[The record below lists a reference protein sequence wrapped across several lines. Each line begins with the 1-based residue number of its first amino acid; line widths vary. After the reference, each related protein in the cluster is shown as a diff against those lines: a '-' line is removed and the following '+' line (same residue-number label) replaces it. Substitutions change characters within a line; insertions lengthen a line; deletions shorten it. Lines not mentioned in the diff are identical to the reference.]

1 MFLHCRSVRN
11 FRIYQDNP
19 EIPNGAFAFFCV
31 CSCEGFLRSSASIHI
46 LDGSEIRP
54 VRRPLRSGYH
64 RVPIG
69 ALPLPGSHAA
79 DVTTEQETGS
89 GPAALL
95 RSSCWHRFTG

>member
-1 MFLHCRSVRN
+1 MGLLLFL
-11 FRIYQDNP
+11 
-19 EIPNGAFAFFCV
+19 
-31 CSCEGFLRSSASIHI
+31 CSYEGFLRSSVGIHF

-54 VRRPLRSGYH
+54 VHRPLCSGYH

-79 DVTTEQETGS
+79 DVITEQETGS

-95 RSSCWHRFTG
+95 CSSCWHRFTG